1 MASFRLA
8 WPGAGVS
15 VRRPCII
22 VHAGTGLLL
31 NLYDQYPELQRDR
44 NFGYRG
50 VAMDASG
57 AMWLGGDF
65 GVYRVKIRQT
75 IAENM
80 DNAELG
86 IAQLCSAMHLSHTQV
101 FRKMKALTG
110 ENPTI
115 YIRKARLHHAMELLR
130 TTDRNISQ
138 VAYDVGFTDPNYFS
152 RVFSEEFGMPPSGV
166 RK

>member
-1 MASFRLA
+1 
-8 WPGAGVS
+8 
-15 VRRPCII
+15 
-22 VHAGTGLLL
+22 
-31 NLYDQYPELQRDR
+31 
-44 NFGYRG
+44 
-50 VAMDASG
+50 MDASG

-115 YIRKARLHHAMELLR
+115 YIRKVKNHVFAVRSIASENPTIYIRKARLHHAMELLR